1 MSTKGKV
8 TGIVSNL
15 VTVAVDGPVAEN
27 ELCYITVAGE
37 QLLAEVIKVAG
48 DKASVQVFSFAVLC
62 LIGADMCG
70 KIISF

>member
-27 ELCYITVAGE
+27 ELCYITVGGGFSIGPKDGSWFVSMTDE
-37 QLLAEVIKVAG
+37 TFRDLIAEYLRPVTRKFLFG
-48 DKASVQVFSFAVLC
+48 
-62 LIGADMCG
+62 
-70 KIISF
+70 